1 MDKQFKHMDG
11 NIWDKFTEWH
21 FPSNKVISN
30 YMLRLKSA
38 NLGWPGHAL
47 FVPAINNLSQDLKK
61 IFLFWGSY
69 EFLAMLEGK
78 MRKDPYS
85 IVQYCKIIVWIYDI
99 KLKNVLQNK

>member
-1 MDKQFKHMDG
+1 MDKQFKRMDG

-38 NLGWPGHAL
+38 ILVILRDGRAL

-69 EFLAMLEGK
+69 EFLAMLE
-78 MRKDPYS
+78 
-85 IVQYCKIIVWIYDI
+85 
-99 KLKNVLQNK
+99 

>member
-38 NLGWPGHAL
+38 ILVILRDGRAL

-78 MRKDPYS
+78 MRKDPFFYS
-85 IVQYCKIIVWIYDI
+85 SI
-99 KLKNVLQNK
+99 